1 MTNRTQKLK
10 DQEALV
16 GHRNEKIMDESF
28 EYKPIVP
35 KITENFNLPI
45 D

>member
-1 MTNRTQKLK
+1 
-10 DQEALV
+10 
-16 GHRNEKIMDESF
+16 MDESF

-45 D
+45 DKIDKTQNVHTLKSKLANNDL